1 MKHSIFTRTI
11 SLILTLLL
19 LCTLCACAAS
29 KEMGGDGYYGGAKG
43 EGGAPAPGEM
53 DEAAPEGEGDDA
65 QEDQSQLLPPAG
77 LITAGAWND
86 NDHYDRWLPLFEKG
100 QSPEE
105 NGKFQEYLENGSFWH
120 FNSLGRIKI
129 TVKNGDE
136 PVAGAK
142 VTCQNA
148 DGQTI
153 FSAICNAA
161 GVAYL
166 FPKADTGSIT
176 VTGAN
181 KQQTVP
187 FTAETG
193 ELTVDLQ
200 ESLEK
205 KNVIELMFV
214 IDVTGSMGDEL
225 SFLQNEIA
233 DVVHRIAGANENVT
247 INLALLFY
255 RDHSDDV
262 VFDYCDFVNVS
273 EKKGLDQV
281 IKDLQKRSAS
291 GGGDSPEAVDEAL
304 EMAVNKQWSTA
315 ATTKIIFQVLDAP
328 PHETAS
334 NAQTMHAAVMTAAQ
348 KGIRI
353 CPIICSGADTL
364 TEYVM
369 REAAIQTGGTFVFVT
384 DDSGIGNAHHD
395 PQLPDVTVEALNSLM
410 VRLINGYHSGTFAQP
425 VDWRQEV
432 KQ

>member
-1 MKHSIFTRTI
+1 MKHSMFTRTI

-19 LCTLCACAAS
+19 LCTLCACAAPKDS
-29 KEMGGDGYYGGAKG
+29 GGGYYGGAKG
-43 EGGAPAPGEM
+43 EGGALGEM
-53 DEAAPEGEGDDA
+53 DEAAPEGEENGA
-65 QEDQSQLLPPAG
+65 QEGQSQLRPPAG

-86 NDHYDRWLPLFEKG
+86 NDHYDLWKPLFEKG

-105 NGKFQEYLENGSFWH
+105 TGKFQEYLENGNFWH

-161 GVAYL
+161 GVAHL

-176 VTGAN
+176 ITGAN

-200 ESLEK
+200 ESVEK

-291 GGGDSPEAVDEAL
+291 GGGDFPEAVDEAL

-334 NAQTMHAAVMTAAQ
+334 NTQTMHAAVMTAAQ